1 MLVPQDFNT
10 PSDRART
17 GDKIR
22 GLQEPRVWK
31 RKARTHITAM
41 SQMERMYEIDR
52 LLKSRRATPL
62 DVFMENTSA
71 SRATII
77 RDLTYM
83 KDRLRA
89 PIVWDRE
96 LRGYRLDGPFSLPAV
111 YLNEA
116 EIHALLVLHSLVARI
131 QPSFL
136 DEHLEPLRKLLQK
149 LIGSSSDSTDLERRI
164 RILQIA
170 ARPVSSHH
178 FQTVCSALL
187 ARLRLRLRYYSRTRN
202 QETERIVS
210 PQRLVHYRDNWYL
223 DAWCH
228 SREGLRSFAL
238 DAMLDASPEKEV
250 AIQIP
255 DEQLD
260 RELGAGYGIFSGDLV
275 RTAVLR
281 FTPEMARWVSRERW
295 HRLQEGSFGADG
307 SYTLKVPYSA
317 ERELVMD
324 IMRFGPEVEV
334 LGPPELRESVSA
346 ALRKALA
353 AYSLEIR

>member
-1 MLVPQDFNT
+1 
-10 PSDRART
+10 
-17 GDKIR
+17 
-22 GLQEPRVWK
+22 
-31 RKARTHITAM
+31 
-41 SQMERMYEIDR
+41 MERMFEIER

-62 DVFMENTSA
+62 EVFIENTSV

-96 LRGYRLDGPFSLPAV
+96 LHGYRLDGPFSLPAV
-111 YLNEA
+111 YLSEA
-116 EIHALLVLHSLVARI
+116 EIHALLVLHQLVSRI

-136 DEHLEPLRKLLQK
+136 DEHLEPLRKLLHK
-149 LIGSSSDSTDLERRI
+149 LMAPGSADVADLERRI

-170 ARPVSSHH
+170 SRPVSSHH
-178 FQTVCSALL
+178 FQTVCRGLL
-187 ARLRLRLRYYSRTRN
+187 GRTRIRIKYYSRARD
-202 QETERIVS
+202 QETDRVVS
-210 PQRLVHYRDNWYL
+210 PQRLVHYRDNWYM

-228 SREGLRSFAL
+228 SRNGLRSFAL
-238 DAMLDASPEKEV
+238 DAILEAVTVEE
-250 AIQIP
+250 AALQLP

-260 RELGAGYGIFSGDLV
+260 RDLGAGYGIFSGEHV

-281 FTPEMARWVSRERW
+281 FTPEMARWVSREKW

-307 SYTLKVPYSA
+307 SYTLKFPYSA
-317 ERELVMD
+317 EREVVMD

-346 ALRKALA
+346 TLRKALS
-353 AYSLEIR
+353 AYSSEIG

>member
-1 MLVPQDFNT
+1 
-10 PSDRART
+10 
-17 GDKIR
+17 
-22 GLQEPRVWK
+22 
-31 RKARTHITAM
+31 M

-62 DVFMENTSA
+62 ELFMENTSA
-71 SRATII
+71 SRATVI

-111 YLNEA
+111 YLSEA
-116 EIHALLVLHSLVARI
+116 EIHALLVLNQLVARI

-149 LIGSSSDSTDLERRI
+149 LMGPASAGDADLERRI
-164 RILQIA
+164 RILQVA
-170 ARPVSSHH
+170 SRPVSSRH
-178 FQTVCSALL
+178 FQIVCRALL
-187 ARLRLRLRYYSRTRN
+187 GRGRVRIRYYSRARD
-202 QETERIVS
+202 QETDRVVS

-228 SREGLRSFAL
+228 SKDGLRSFAL
-238 DAMLDASPEKEV
+238 DAILDAVGVEEAALQV
-250 AIQIP
+250 P

-260 RELGAGYGIFSGDLV
+260 RELGAGYGIFSGEQV

-281 FTPEMARWVSRERW
+281 FTPEMARWVSREKW

-307 SYTLKVPYSA
+307 SYTMKVPYSA

-346 ALRKALA
+346 AMKKALS
-353 AYSLEIR
+353 AYSSEIG

>member
-1 MLVPQDFNT
+1 
-10 PSDRART
+10 
-17 GDKIR
+17 
-22 GLQEPRVWK
+22 
-31 RKARTHITAM
+31 M

-52 LLKSRRATPL
+52 LLKCRRATPL
-62 DVFMENTSA
+62 EVFIENTSA

-89 PIVWDRE
+89 PIIWDRE

-111 YLNEA
+111 YLSES
-116 EIHALLVLHSLVARI
+116 EIHALLVLNQLVARI

-136 DEHLEPLRKLLQK
+136 DEHLEPLRELLHKLM
-149 LIGSSSDSTDLERRI
+149 GPASAGDADLERRI
-164 RILQIA
+164 RILQVA
-170 ARPVSSHH
+170 SRPVSSRH
-178 FQTVCSALL
+178 FQIVCRALL
-187 ARLRLRLRYYSRTRN
+187 GRGRVRIRYYSRARD
-202 QETERIVS
+202 QETDRVVS

-228 SREGLRSFAL
+228 SKDGLRSFAL
-238 DAMLDASPEKEV
+238 DAILEAVGVEEAALQV
-250 AIQIP
+250 P
-255 DEQLD
+255 DDQLD
-260 RELGAGYGIFSGDLV
+260 RELGAGYGIFSGEQV

-281 FTPEMARWVSRERW
+281 FTPEMARWVSREKW

-307 SYTLKVPYSA
+307 SYTLEVPYSA

-346 ALRKALA
+346 ALKKALS
-353 AYSLEIR
+353 AYSSEIG

>member
-1 MLVPQDFNT
+1 
-10 PSDRART
+10 
-17 GDKIR
+17 
-22 GLQEPRVWK
+22 
-31 RKARTHITAM
+31 M

-52 LLKSRRATPL
+52 LLKSRRTTPL
-62 DVFMENTSA
+62 EVFMESTSA

-83 KDRLRA
+83 KHRLRA
-89 PIVWDRE
+89 PVVWDRE
-96 LRGYRLDGPFSLPAV
+96 LRGYRLAGPFSLPAV

-116 EIHALLVLHSLVARI
+116 EIHALLVARI

-136 DEHLEPLRKLLQK
+136 DEHLEPLRKLLHQ
-149 LIGSSSDSTDLERRI
+149 LIGPGADDTDLGRRI

-170 ARPVSSHH
+170 SRPVSSHH
-178 FQTVCSALL
+178 FQTVCRALL
-187 ARLRLRLRYYSRTRN
+187 ARERLRLRYYSRTRN
-202 QETERIVS
+202 QETDRIVS

-228 SREGLRSFAL
+228 SRNGLRSFAL
-238 DAMLDASPEKEV
+238 DAMLDASPEKEE

-260 RELGAGYGIFSGDLV
+260 RELGAGYGIFSGEQV
-275 RTAVLR
+275 CTAVLR
-281 FTPEMARWVSRERW
+281 FTPEMARWVSREKW

-346 ALRKALA
+346 ALRKAFA
-353 AYSLEIR
+353 AYSSETR

>member
-1 MLVPQDFNT
+1 
-10 PSDRART
+10 
-17 GDKIR
+17 
-22 GLQEPRVWK
+22 
-31 RKARTHITAM
+31 M

-52 LLKSRRATPL
+52 LLKGRRATPL
-62 DVFMENTSA
+62 EVFMENTSA

-89 PIVWDRE
+89 PIIWDRE

-111 YLNEA
+111 YLSEA
-116 EIHALLVLHSLVARI
+116 EIHALLVLNQLVARI

-149 LIGSSSDSTDLERRI
+149 LMGPASAGEGDLERRI
-164 RILQIA
+164 RILQVA
-170 ARPVSSHH
+170 SRPVSSRH
-178 FQTVCSALL
+178 FQIVCRALL
-187 ARLRLRLRYYSRTRN
+187 GRCRVRIRYYSRARD
-202 QETERIVS
+202 QETDRVVS

-228 SREGLRSFAL
+228 SKDGLRSFAL
-238 DAMLDASPEKEV
+238 DAILDAVGVEEAALRV
-250 AIQIP
+250 P

-260 RELGAGYGIFSGDLV
+260 RELGAGYGIFSGEQV

-281 FTPEMARWVSRERW
+281 FTPEMARWVSREKW

-334 LGPPELRESVSA
+334 LGPSELRESVSA
-346 ALRKALA
+346 ALKKALS
-353 AYSLEIR
+353 AYSSEIG

>member
-1 MLVPQDFNT
+1 
-10 PSDRART
+10 
-17 GDKIR
+17 
-22 GLQEPRVWK
+22 
-31 RKARTHITAM
+31 M

-62 DVFMENTSA
+62 EVFMESTSA

-77 RDLTYM
+77 RDLTYL

-89 PIVWDRE
+89 PVVWDRE

-116 EIHALLVLHSLVARI
+116 EIHALLVLHELVSRI

-136 DEHLEPLRKLLQK
+136 DEHMEPLRKLLHQ
-149 LIGSSSDSTDLERRI
+149 LIGSGGDDTDLERRI

-170 ARPVSSHH
+170 SRPVSSQH
-178 FQTVCSALL
+178 FQTVCRALSA
-187 ARLRLRLRYYSRTRN
+187 RQKLRLLYYSRTRN
-202 QETERIVS
+202 QETDRVVS

-228 SREGLRSFAL
+228 SRNGLRSFAL
-238 DAMLDASPEKEV
+238 DAMLDASPEKEE

-260 RELGAGYGIFSGDLV
+260 RELGAGYGIFSGEQV

-281 FTPEMARWVSRERW
+281 FTPEMARWVSREKW

-324 IMRFGPEVEV
+324 VMRFGPEVEV

-353 AYSLEIR
+353 AYSSEIR

>member
-1 MLVPQDFNT
+1 
-10 PSDRART
+10 
-17 GDKIR
+17 
-22 GLQEPRVWK
+22 
-31 RKARTHITAM
+31 
-41 SQMERMYEIDR
+41 MERMYEIDR
-52 LLKSRRATPL
+52 LLKSRRTTPL
-62 DVFMENTSA
+62 EVFMESTSA

-83 KDRLRA
+83 KHRLRA
-89 PIVWDRE
+89 PVVWDRE
-96 LRGYRLDGPFSLPAV
+96 LRGYRLAGPFSLPAV

-116 EIHALLVLHSLVARI
+116 EIHALLVLHGLVARI

-136 DEHLEPLRKLLQK
+136 DEHLEPLRKLLHQ
-149 LIGSSSDSTDLERRI
+149 LIGPGADDTDLGRRI

-170 ARPVSSHH
+170 SRPVSSHH
-178 FQTVCSALL
+178 FQTVCRALL
-187 ARLRLRLRYYSRTRN
+187 ARERLRLRYYSRTRN
-202 QETERIVS
+202 QETDRIVS

-228 SREGLRSFAL
+228 SRNGLRSFAL
-238 DAMLDASPEKEV
+238 DAMLDASPEKEE

-260 RELGAGYGIFSGDLV
+260 RELGAGYGIFSGEQV
-275 RTAVLR
+275 CTAVLR
-281 FTPEMARWVSRERW
+281 FTPEMARWVSREKW

-346 ALRKALA
+346 ALRKAFA
-353 AYSLEIR
+353 AYSSETR

>member
-1 MLVPQDFNT
+1 
-10 PSDRART
+10 
-17 GDKIR
+17 
-22 GLQEPRVWK
+22 
-31 RKARTHITAM
+31 M

-52 LLKSRRATPL
+52 LLKGRRATPL
-62 DVFMENTSA
+62 EVFIENTSA

-89 PIVWDRE
+89 PIIWDRE

-111 YLNEA
+111 YLSEA
-116 EIHALLVLHSLVARI
+116 EIHALLVLNQLVARI

-136 DEHLEPLRKLLQK
+136 DEHLEPLRELLHKLM
-149 LIGSSSDSTDLERRI
+149 GPASAGDADLERRI
-164 RILQIA
+164 RILQVA
-170 ARPVSSHH
+170 SRPVSSRH
-178 FQTVCSALL
+178 FQIVCRALL
-187 ARLRLRLRYYSRTRN
+187 GRGRVRIRYYSRARD
-202 QETERIVS
+202 QETDRVVS

-228 SREGLRSFAL
+228 SKDGLRSFAL
-238 DAMLDASPEKEV
+238 DAILDAVGVEEAALQV
-250 AIQIP
+250 P

-260 RELGAGYGIFSGDLV
+260 RELGAGYGIFSGEQV

-281 FTPEMARWVSRERW
+281 FTPEMARWVSREKW

-346 ALRKALA
+346 ALKKALS
-353 AYSLEIR
+353 AYPTEIR

>member
-1 MLVPQDFNT
+1 
-10 PSDRART
+10 
-17 GDKIR
+17 
-22 GLQEPRVWK
+22 
-31 RKARTHITAM
+31 M
-41 SQMERMYEIDR
+41 SQMERMYEIDQM
-52 LLKSRRATPL
+52 LKSRRATPL
-62 DVFMENTSA
+62 EVFMENTSA

-89 PIVWDRE
+89 PIVWDRD

-116 EIHALLVLHSLVARI
+116 EIHALLVLHELVARI

-136 DEHLEPLRKLLQK
+136 DEHLGPLRKLLHQ
-149 LIGSSSDSTDLERRI
+149 LIGSGGGYDTNLEHRI

-170 ARPVSSHH
+170 SRPVSSQH
-178 FQTVCSALL
+178 FQTVCRALL
-187 ARLRLRLRYYSRTRN
+187 ARERLRLRYFSRTRN
-202 QETERIVS
+202 QETDRVVS

-228 SREGLRSFAL
+228 SRNGLRSFAL
-238 DAMLDASPEKEV
+238 DAMLDASPEKEE

-260 RELGAGYGIFSGDLV
+260 RELGTGYGIFSGEQV
-275 RTAVLR
+275 CTAVLR
-281 FTPEMARWVSRERW
+281 FTPEMARWVSREKW
-295 HRLQEGSFGADG
+295 HRRQEGTFGADG

-334 LGPPELRESVSA
+334 LGPPELRERVSA
-346 ALRKALA
+346 ALKKALS
-353 AYSLEIR
+353 AYSSEIR

>member
-1 MLVPQDFNT
+1 
-10 PSDRART
+10 
-17 GDKIR
+17 
-22 GLQEPRVWK
+22 
-31 RKARTHITAM
+31 M

-52 LLKSRRATPL
+52 LLKSRRTTPL
-62 DVFMENTSA
+62 EVFMESTSA

-83 KDRLRA
+83 KHRLRA
-89 PIVWDRE
+89 PVVWDRE
-96 LRGYRLDGPFSLPAV
+96 LRGYRLAGPFSLPAV

-116 EIHALLVLHSLVARI
+116 EIHALLVLHGLVARI

-136 DEHLEPLRKLLQK
+136 DEHLEPLRKLLHQ
-149 LIGSSSDSTDLERRI
+149 LIGPGADDTDLGRRI

-170 ARPVSSHH
+170 SRPVSSHH
-178 FQTVCSALL
+178 FQTVCRALL
-187 ARLRLRLRYYSRTRN
+187 ARERLRLRYYSRTRN
-202 QETERIVS
+202 QETDRIVS

-228 SREGLRSFAL
+228 SRNGLRSFAL
-238 DAMLDASPEKEV
+238 DAMLDASPEKEE

-260 RELGAGYGIFSGDLV
+260 RELGAGYGIFSGEQV
-275 RTAVLR
+275 CTAVLR
-281 FTPEMARWVSRERW
+281 FTPEMARWVSREKW

-324 IMRFGPEVEV
+324 IMRFGRRS
-334 LGPPELRESVSA
+334 PPILQKPGNK
-346 ALRKALA
+346 LTL
-353 AYSLEIR
+353 

>member
-1 MLVPQDFNT
+1 
-10 PSDRART
+10 
-17 GDKIR
+17 
-22 GLQEPRVWK
+22 
-31 RKARTHITAM
+31 M
-41 SQMERMYEIDR
+41 SQMERMYQIDR

-62 DVFMENTSA
+62 EVFMENTSA
-71 SRATII
+71 SRSTII

-89 PIVWDRE
+89 PIVWDHE
-96 LRGYRLDGPFSLPAV
+96 LRGYRIDGPFSLPAV

-116 EIHALLVLHSLVARI
+116 EIHALLVLHELVARI

-136 DEHLEPLRKLLQK
+136 DEHLEPLRNLLHQ
-149 LIGSSSDSTDLERRI
+149 LIGSGDDTDLGRRI

-170 ARPVSSHH
+170 SRPVSSHH
-178 FQTVCSALL
+178 FQTVCRALL
-187 ARLRLRLRYYSRTRN
+187 AGERLRLRYYSRTRN
-202 QETERIVS
+202 QETDRVVS

-223 DAWCH
+223 DAWCD
-228 SREGLRSFAL
+228 SRNGLRSFAL
-238 DAMLDASPEKEV
+238 DAMLDASPEKGE

-260 RELGAGYGIFSGDLV
+260 RELGAGYGIFSGEQV

-281 FTPEMARWVSRERW
+281 FTPEMARWVSREKW

-346 ALRKALA
+346 ALRKAFA
-353 AYSLEIR
+353 AYSSEIR

>member
-1 MLVPQDFNT
+1 
-10 PSDRART
+10 
-17 GDKIR
+17 
-22 GLQEPRVWK
+22 
-31 RKARTHITAM
+31 M

-52 LLKSRRATPL
+52 LLKSRRATSVE
-62 DVFMENTSA
+62 VFMENTSA

-96 LRGYRLDGPFSLPAV
+96 LRGYRLDGPFSLPAL

-116 EIHALLVLHSLVARI
+116 EIHALLVLYELVARI

-136 DEHLEPLRKLLQK
+136 DQHLEPLRKLLQQ
-149 LIGSSSDSTDLERRI
+149 LIGSGGADNTDLERRI

-170 ARPVSSHH
+170 SRPVSSQH
-178 FQTVCSALL
+178 FQVVCRALL
-187 ARLRLRLRYYSRTRN
+187 ARQRLRLRYYSRTRN
-202 QETERIVS
+202 QETVRVVS

-228 SREGLRSFAL
+228 SRNGLRSFAL
-238 DAMLDASPEKEV
+238 DAMLDASAENEG
-250 AIQIP
+250 AIQVP

-260 RELGAGYGIFSGDLV
+260 REVGAGYGIFSGEQV

-346 ALRKALA
+346 ALRTALA
-353 AYSLEIR
+353 AYSSELR

>member
-1 MLVPQDFNT
+1 
-10 PSDRART
+10 
-17 GDKIR
+17 
-22 GLQEPRVWK
+22 
-31 RKARTHITAM
+31 
-41 SQMERMYEIDR
+41 MERMYEIDR

-62 DVFMENTSA
+62 ELFMENTSA
-71 SRATII
+71 SRATVI

-111 YLNEA
+111 YLSES
-116 EIHALLVLHSLVARI
+116 EIHALLVLNQLVARI

-136 DEHLEPLRKLLQK
+136 DEHLEPLRELLHKLM
-149 LIGSSSDSTDLERRI
+149 GPASAGDADLERRI
-164 RILQIA
+164 RILQVA
-170 ARPVSSHH
+170 SRPVSSRH
-178 FQTVCSALL
+178 FQIVCRALL
-187 ARLRLRLRYYSRTRN
+187 GRGRVRIRYYSRARD
-202 QETERIVS
+202 QETDRVVS

-228 SREGLRSFAL
+228 SKDGLRSFAL
-238 DAMLDASPEKEV
+238 DAILDAVGVEEAALQV
-250 AIQIP
+250 P
-255 DEQLD
+255 DDQLD
-260 RELGAGYGIFSGDLV
+260 RELGAGYGIFSGEQV

-281 FTPEMARWVSRERW
+281 FTPEMARWVSREKW

-307 SYTLKVPYSA
+307 SYTLEVPYSA

-346 ALRKALA
+346 ALKKALS
-353 AYSLEIR
+353 AYSSEIG

>member
-1 MLVPQDFNT
+1 
-10 PSDRART
+10 
-17 GDKIR
+17 
-22 GLQEPRVWK
+22 
-31 RKARTHITAM
+31 M

-62 DVFMENTSA
+62 EVFMESTSA

-77 RDLTYM
+77 RDLTYL

-89 PIVWDRE
+89 PVVWDRE

-116 EIHALLVLHSLVARI
+116 EIHALLVVHELVSRI

-136 DEHLEPLRKLLQK
+136 DEHMEPLRKLLHQ
-149 LIGSSSDSTDLERRI
+149 LIGSGGDDTDLERRI

-170 ARPVSSHH
+170 SRPVSSQH
-178 FQTVCSALL
+178 FQTVCRALSA
-187 ARLRLRLRYYSRTRN
+187 RQKLRLLYYSRTRN
-202 QETERIVS
+202 QETDRVVS

-228 SREGLRSFAL
+228 SRNGLRSFAL
-238 DAMLDASPEKEV
+238 DAMVDASPEKEE

-260 RELGAGYGIFSGDLV
+260 RELGAGYGIFSGEQV

-281 FTPEMARWVSRERW
+281 FTPEMARWVSREKW

-324 IMRFGPEVEV
+324 VMRFGPEVEV

-353 AYSLEIR
+353 AYSSEIR

>member
-1 MLVPQDFNT
+1 
-10 PSDRART
+10 
-17 GDKIR
+17 
-22 GLQEPRVWK
+22 
-31 RKARTHITAM
+31 M

-52 LLKSRRATPL
+52 LLKSRSATPL
-62 DVFMENTSA
+62 EVFMESTSA
-71 SRATII
+71 SRATIV

-83 KDRLRA
+83 RDRLRA

-96 LRGYRLDGPFSLPAV
+96 LRGYRLNGPFSLPAV

-116 EIHALLVLHSLVARI
+116 EIHALLVLHQLAARI
-131 QPSFL
+131 QPPL
-136 DEHLEPLRKLLQK
+136 LAEHLEPLRKLLRQ
-149 LIGSSSDSTDLERRI
+149 LMGAGGGADDLERRI

-170 ARPVSSHH
+170 SRPVSSRS
-178 FQTVCSALL
+178 FQTVCRALMG
-187 ARLRLRLRYYSRTRN
+187 RQRLRLRYYSRTRN
-202 QETERIVS
+202 QETDRVVS

-228 SREGLRSFAL
+228 SRNGLRSFAL
-238 DAMLDASPEKEV
+238 DAILDARPGKEQ

-260 RELGAGYGIFSGDLV
+260 RELGAGYGIFAGEQV

-281 FTPEMARWVSRERW
+281 FTPEMARWVSREKW
-295 HRLQEGSFGADG
+295 HRLQEGSFEDDG
-307 SYTLKVPYSA
+307 SYTLRIPYSA

-334 LGPPELRESVSA
+334 LGPPELRESVSD
-346 ALRKALA
+346 ALRKALS
-353 AYSLEIR
+353 AYSSEIP